1 MLSFTY
7 LAFISLLKLLLR
19 SRRSDRAKDIEV
31 IVLRQQLEVVRRQV
45 KRPRLRAADRAFL
58 AAASRPLPHERRRGL
73 LVTPQTLLRWH
84 HELPLPP
91 DQLRRRVRERGPALA
106 AAR

>member
-58 AAASRPLPHERRRGL
+58 AAAGARPLRRHGL
-73 LVTPQTLLRWH
+73 LVTPQRLPRWH

-91 DQLRRRVRERGPALA
+91 DQLWCRVR
-106 AAR
+106 